1 MVASLTLALPFARSA
16 TPALAASPRFAGG
29 LQASFQHGELGTLKD
44 QLARH
49 KSDFEHRR
57 AQRQSRLDQ
66 LRSMVQAQRQLR
78 QQQDEKSDA
87 HAGAGLAEPEAKEER
102 RVLRAMKDELEADP
116 ALEEH
121 RWCSREWT
129 DLVVQRALDLE
140 GWTRALHDDSGRIAR
155 VLRAYHRTF
164 GAVGALAAANGG
176 GIVEGA
182 SSLPVATPTDPA
194 KLVDPASDGY
204 GSGPEAMVV
213 DPVGPDASSPSTSTS
228 PTATGRTAQK
238 VGVGSDGDGGT
249 APEAM
254 AVDPPGE
261 SAVLAEAAGAPRG
274 GADPA
279 AAAAAVPAG
288 EKEPHAA
295 AADEKGPAGAVPVRA
310 GAPAE

>member
-1 MVASLTLALPFARSA
+1 
-16 TPALAASPRFAGG
+16 

-49 KSDFEHRR
+49 KSEFEHRL
-57 AQRQSRLDQ
+57 AQRQARLDQ
-66 LRSMVQAQRQLR
+66 LRSMVQVQRQLR
-78 QQQDEKSDA
+78 QQQDEKHDVK
-87 HAGAGLAEPEAKEER
+87 AGAGLAEPEAKEKR
-102 RVLRAMKDELEADP
+102 RVLRAMQDELEADP

-140 GWTRALHDDSGRIAR
+140 GWTRALDDDSGRIAR

-164 GAVGALAAANGG
+164 GAVEALDAANGG
-176 GIVEGA
+176 RIVEAA

-194 KLVDPASDGY
+194 KLVDPASDEY

-213 DPVGPDASSPSTSTS
+213 DPAGPGASSTSTS

-238 VGVGSDGDGGT
+238 AGVGSDGDGDT